1 VGPGG
6 RTAVGAL
13 AFLLAISVVG
23 WRIYHRLDVT
33 TPPWSEEA
41 ALIDYRDAVYYPVV
55 AFLDGENPYDHARVV
70 ARYPINNTIGLY
82 SPMTLLLHLPLG
94 FLPYRVSEVAYVAA
108 SMLLMVVLAVV
119 AWRVN
124 GHVPDAAMVLGLA
137 AVLVITRPGHWNLVL
152 GQVSLPAALATI
164 AALWL
169 APTRPWLAGLGFAVA
184 TFKPTYGLPLFVLL
198 AIRREWRA
206 LTIGVVLAGVLTMIP
221 LGIIIA
227 RAGVDGFVQAVLHQ
241 YGTRMTTPI
250 MSPVQSTFRVDVVG
264 LVARHLGRVPTMVPT
279 LLLSGSVLAVAAA
292 GLWRLPPD
300 DEPARRLGLTIA
312 SLALILCTYHQEY
325 DLPLL
330 APMLVATWPLRPFRP
345 SAWPLVCIA
354 VPFLN
359 YIATGGFQRATGIPD
374 AQIIWVSSVNIVAL
388 LAAFALVVR
397 QAFQYPR
404 PS

>member
-1 VGPGG
+1 VRPGG
-6 RTAVGAL
+6 RTAIGAL
-13 AFLLAISVVG
+13 AFLLAITVVG

-82 SPMTLLLHLPLG
+82 SPMTLLVHLPLG
-94 FLPYRVSEVAYVAA
+94 FLSYRASEVAYVAA

-124 GHVPDAAMVLGLA
+124 GHVPDAGMALGLA
-137 AVLVITRPGHWNLVL
+137 AVLVITRPGHWNLML

-184 TFKPTYGLPLFVLL
+184 TFKPTYGLPLIALL

-227 RAGVDGFVQAVLHQ
+227 RVGVDGFIQAVLHQ
-241 YGTRMTTPI
+241 YGTRVATPLQ
-250 MSPVQSTFRVDVVG
+250 SPVHSTFRVDVVG
-264 LVARHLGRVPTMVPT
+264 LVARHLGHAPEMLPT

-300 DEPARRLGLTIA
+300 DAPARRLGLTIA
-312 SLALILCTYHQEY
+312 SLALILCTYHQQY

-354 VPFLN
+354 VPFLD
-359 YIATGGFQRATGIPD
+359 YIASGGFQRATGITD

-397 QAFQYPR
+397 QGLQYPR
-404 PS
+404 RA